1 MRGRKRAQKKK
12 VGSRPGGRAGAAPAV
27 NLSICNCS
35 WIRPNDLTTD
45 RGIPHGRAASP
56 VPHRPQCTGKP
67 LEAHTPV
74 HVLALTMT
82 SYIGWEL
89 WVDADRVITI
99 ITQLSG
105 YRRPTGPRPAHSALH
120 FSNISDYSP
129 YHTVSRDNYA
139 THYTGTRAAQAV
151 AERHCFVVLS
161 RPDTG
166 GRALSPAPS
175 S

>member
-1 MRGRKRAQKKK
+1 MRGRKRAQKES
-12 VGSRPGGRAGAAPAV
+12 GFAPWRARRARARAAPAV

-105 YRRPTGPRPAHSALH
+105 YRRPTAA
-120 FSNISDYSP
+120 
-129 YHTVSRDNYA
+129 A
-139 THYTGTRAAQAV
+139 RAQRLAFQ
-151 AERHCFVVLS
+151 
-161 RPDTG
+161 
-166 GRALSPAPS
+166 
-175 S
+175 